1 MEEKQQYVTVIRK
14 TGGCFV
20 HEDIIT
26 TTTLPGSGIDAVQN
40 RTNIIARLR
49 KDPSVVLVLDEKDG
63 KCEEHTVLADGFEMT
78 VTLGE
83 GEKNASASLLV
94 EYEGSCA
101 CRKDFLQEDAEDY
114 RTFRNAFL
122 GEILWI
128 LSCIDRKDY
137 CFVDED
143 CPYFEEAESETP
155 LTLYDVERI
164 LRKEGFQCERIKTM
178 DWMSEP
184 CLFIS
189 ENEIVLVGS
198 YHFAG
203 ALLFVEM
210 KRIFVDRDAG
220 TVSNAVAKFQSNYD
234 IEVVPWHDGTWSFR
248 KMLDNEMDEDDF
260 LKQLLS
266 SVAELREFINK
277 VESQDGLYQSTG
289 FETDQIRQFFIY
301 ETIDTSLKISR
312 LPI

>member
-14 TGGCFV
+14 TGDGYV
-20 HEDIIT
+20 LQDIIT
-26 TTTLPGSGIDAVQN
+26 TATLPGSGIDAGQN
-40 RTNIIARLR
+40 RANTIARLR
-49 KDPSVVLVLDEKDG
+49 KDPSVVLVLDNQDG
-63 KCEEHTVLADGFEMT
+63 RCEEHAVLPDGFEMT
-78 VTLGE
+78 VTLDVSGS
-83 GEKNASASLLV
+83 ASASLLV
-94 EYEGSCA
+94 EYEGSRACA
-101 CRKDFLQEDAEDY
+101 KAFFQDDQEDY
-114 RTFRNAFL
+114 NTFRNAFL

-155 LTLYDVERI
+155 LTLYDVECI
-164 LRKEGFQCERIKTM
+164 LRGEGFQCERIKTM

-184 CLFIS
+184 CLFIC

-203 ALLFVEM
+203 VLLFVEM

>member
-14 TGGCFV
+14 TGDGYV
-20 HEDIIT
+20 HQDIIT
-26 TTTLPGSGIDAVQN
+26 TATLPGSGIDAGQN

-49 KDPSVVLVLDEKDG
+49 KDPSVVLVLDEQDG

-78 VTLGE
+78 VTLDVSGS
-83 GEKNASASLLV
+83 ASASLLV
-94 EYEGSCA
+94 EYEGSRACA
-101 CRKDFLQEDAEDY
+101 KAFFQEDQEDY
-114 RTFRNAFL
+114 NTFRNAFL

-155 LTLYDVERI
+155 LTLYDVECI
-164 LRKEGFQCERIKTM
+164 LRGEGFQCERVKTM

-184 CLFIS
+184 CLFIC

-203 ALLFVEM
+203 VLLFVEM

>member
-1 MEEKQQYVTVIRK
+1 MEEKQQYVPVIRK
-14 TGGCFV
+14 TGDGYV
-20 HEDIIT
+20 HQDIIT

-49 KDPSVVLVLDEKDG
+49 KDPSVVLVLDEQDG

-78 VTLGE
+78 VTLDVSGS
-83 GEKNASASLLV
+83 ASASLLV
-94 EYEGSCA
+94 EYEGSRACA
-101 CRKDFLQEDAEDY
+101 KAFFQEDQEDY
-114 RTFRNAFL
+114 NTFRNAFL

-143 CPYFEEAESETP
+143 CPYFEEAESKTP
-155 LTLYDVERI
+155 LTLYDVECI
-164 LRKEGFQCERIKTM
+164 LRGEGFQCERIKTM

-184 CLFIS
+184 CLFIC

-210 KRIFVDRDAG
+210 KRIFVDRDAT
-220 TVSNAVAKFQSNYD
+220 TVNNAVAKFQSNYD
-234 IEVVPWHDGTWSFR
+234 IEIVPWHDGTWSFR

>member
-14 TGGCFV
+14 TGDGYV
-20 HEDIIT
+20 HQDIIT
-26 TTTLPGSGIDAVQN
+26 TATLPGSGIDAGQN
-40 RTNIIARLR
+40 RANTIARLR
-49 KDPSVVLVLDEKDG
+49 KDPSVVLVLDNQDG
-63 KCEEHTVLADGFEMT
+63 RCEEHAVLPDGFEMT
-78 VTLGE
+78 VTLDVSGS
-83 GEKNASASLLV
+83 ASASLLV
-94 EYEGSCA
+94 EYEGSRACA
-101 CRKDFLQEDAEDY
+101 KAFFQEDQEDY
-114 RTFRNAFL
+114 NTFRNAFL

-128 LSCIDRKDY
+128 LSCIDKKDY

-155 LTLYDVERI
+155 LTLYDVECI
-164 LRKEGFQCERIKTM
+164 LRGEGFQCERIKTM

-184 CLFIS
+184 CLFIC

-203 ALLFVEM
+203 VLLFVEM

>member
-20 HEDIIT
+20 HEDITT

-49 KDPSVVLVLDEKDG
+49 KDPSVVLVLDAQDR
-63 KCEEHTVLADGFEMT
+63 KCEEHTALADGFEMT

-83 GEKNASASLLV
+83 GENASASLLV
-94 EYEGSCA
+94 EYEGSCV
-101 CRKDFLQEDAEDY
+101 CRKEYLQEDAEDE
-114 RTFRNAFL
+114 RSFRNAFF

-128 LSCIDRKDY
+128 LSCVDRKDY

-143 CPYFEEAESETP
+143 CPYFEEVEAENP

-164 LRKEGFQCERIKTM
+164 LRAEGFQCERIKTL

-184 CLFIS
+184 CLFIC

-210 KRIFVDRDAG
+210 KRIFVDREAK
-220 TVSNAVAKFQSNYD
+220 TVNDAVAKFQSNYD
-234 IEVVPWHDGTWSFR
+234 IEVIPWHDGTWSFR
-248 KMLDNEMDEDDF
+248 KTLDNEMDEDAF

-266 SVAELREFINK
+266 VVAELKEFIKK
-277 VESQDGLYQSTG
+277 VELQGGLYESTG

-301 ETIDTSLKISR
+301 ETIDTSLKVSR

>member
-14 TGGCFV
+14 TGDGYV
-20 HEDIIT
+20 HQDIIT
-26 TTTLPGSGIDAVQN
+26 TATLPGSGIDAGQN
-40 RTNIIARLR
+40 RANTIARLR
-49 KDPSVVLVLDEKDG
+49 KDPSVVLVLDEQDG

-78 VTLGE
+78 VTLDVSGS
-83 GEKNASASLLV
+83 ASASLLV
-94 EYEGSCA
+94 EYEGSRACA
-101 CRKDFLQEDAEDY
+101 KAFFQEDQEDY
-114 RTFRNAFL
+114 NTFRDAFL

-128 LSCIDRKDY
+128 LSCIDKKDY

-155 LTLYDVERI
+155 LTLYDVECI
-164 LRKEGFQCERIKTM
+164 LRGEGFQCERIKTM

-184 CLFIS
+184 CLFIC

-203 ALLFVEM
+203 VLLFVEL

-248 KMLDNEMDEDDF
+248 KMLDNEMGEDDF

-277 VESQDGLYQSTG
+277 VELQDGLYQSTG
-289 FETDQIRQFFIY
+289 FETDQIRQLFIY

>member
-14 TGGCFV
+14 TGDGYV
-20 HEDIIT
+20 HQDIIT

-49 KDPSVVLVLDEKDG
+49 KDPSVVLVLDEQDG

-78 VTLGE
+78 VTLDVSGS
-83 GEKNASASLLV
+83 ASASLLV
-94 EYEGSCA
+94 EYEGSRACA
-101 CRKDFLQEDAEDY
+101 KAFFQEDQEDY
-114 RTFRNAFL
+114 NTFRNAFL

-128 LSCIDRKDY
+128 LSCIDRNDY

-155 LTLYDVERI
+155 LTLYDVECI
-164 LRKEGFQCERIKTM
+164 LRGEGFQCERVKTM

-184 CLFIS
+184 CLFIC

-203 ALLFVEM
+203 VLLFVEM

-220 TVSNAVAKFQSNYD
+220 TVSNAVAKLQSNYD

-248 KMLDNEMDEDDF
+248 KMLDNEMGEDDF

-277 VESQDGLYQSTG
+277 VELQDGLYQSTG

>member
-14 TGGCFV
+14 TGDGYV
-20 HEDIIT
+20 HQDIIT
-26 TTTLPGSGIDAVQN
+26 TATLPGSGIDAGQN
-40 RTNIIARLR
+40 RANTIARLR
-49 KDPSVVLVLDEKDG
+49 KDPSVVLVLDNQDG
-63 KCEEHTVLADGFEMT
+63 RCEEHAVLPDGFEMT
-78 VTLGE
+78 VTLDVSGS
-83 GEKNASASLLV
+83 ASASLLV
-94 EYEGSCA
+94 EYEGSRACA
-101 CRKDFLQEDAEDY
+101 KAFFQEDQEDY
-114 RTFRNAFL
+114 NTFRNAFL

-155 LTLYDVERI
+155 LTLYDVECI
-164 LRKEGFQCERIKTM
+164 LRGEGFQCERVKTM

-184 CLFIS
+184 CLFIC

-203 ALLFVEM
+203 VLLFVEM

-248 KMLDNEMDEDDF
+248 KMLDNEMDEDVF

>member
-14 TGGCFV
+14 TGDGYV
-20 HEDIIT
+20 HQDIIT
-26 TTTLPGSGIDAVQN
+26 TATLPGSGIDTGQN
-40 RTNIIARLR
+40 RANTIARLR
-49 KDPSVVLVLDEKDG
+49 KDPSVVLVLDNQDG
-63 KCEEHTVLADGFEMT
+63 RCEEHAVLPDGFEMT
-78 VTLGE
+78 VTLDVSGS
-83 GEKNASASLLV
+83 ASASLLV
-94 EYEGSCA
+94 EYEGSRACA
-101 CRKDFLQEDAEDY
+101 KAFFQEDQEDY
-114 RTFRNAFL
+114 NTFRNAFL
-122 GEILWI
+122 GESLWI
-128 LSCIDRKDY
+128 LSCIDKKDY

-155 LTLYDVERI
+155 LTLYDVECV
-164 LRKEGFQCERIKTM
+164 LRGEGFQCERIKTM

-184 CLFIS
+184 CLFIC

-203 ALLFVEM
+203 VLLFVEM

-248 KMLDNEMDEDDF
+248 KMLDNEMGEDDF

>member
-14 TGGCFV
+14 TGDGYV
-20 HEDIIT
+20 HQDIIT
-26 TTTLPGSGIDAVQN
+26 TATLPGSGIDAGQN
-40 RTNIIARLR
+40 RANTIARLR
-49 KDPSVVLVLDEKDG
+49 KDPSVVLVLDNQDG
-63 KCEEHTVLADGFEMT
+63 RCEEHSVLPDGFEMT
-78 VTLGE
+78 VTLDVSGS
-83 GEKNASASLLV
+83 ASASLLV
-94 EYEGSCA
+94 EYEGSRACA
-101 CRKDFLQEDAEDY
+101 KEFFQEDQEDY
-114 RTFRNAFL
+114 NTFRNAFL

-155 LTLYDVERI
+155 LTLYDVECI
-164 LRKEGFQCERIKTM
+164 LRGEGFQCERVKTM

-184 CLFIS
+184 CLFFC

-203 ALLFVEM
+203 VLLFVEM

>member
-14 TGGCFV
+14 TGDGYV
-20 HEDIIT
+20 HQDIIT
-26 TTTLPGSGIDAVQN
+26 TATLPGSGIDAGQN
-40 RTNIIARLR
+40 RANTIARLR
-49 KDPSVVLVLDEKDG
+49 KDPSVVLVLDNQDG
-63 KCEEHTVLADGFEMT
+63 RCEEHAVLPDGFEMT
-78 VTLGE
+78 VTLDVSGS
-83 GEKNASASLLV
+83 ASASLLV
-94 EYEGSCA
+94 EYEGSRACA
-101 CRKDFLQEDAEDY
+101 KAFFQEDQEDY
-114 RTFRNAFL
+114 NTFRNAFL
-122 GEILWI
+122 GESLWI
-128 LSCIDRKDY
+128 LSCIDKKDY

-155 LTLYDVERI
+155 LTLYDVECV
-164 LRKEGFQCERIKTM
+164 LRGEGFQCERIKTM

-184 CLFIS
+184 CLFIC

-203 ALLFVEM
+203 VLLFVEM

>member
-14 TGGCFV
+14 TGDGYV
-20 HEDIIT
+20 HQDIIT
-26 TTTLPGSGIDAVQN
+26 TATLPGSGIDAGQN
-40 RTNIIARLR
+40 RANTIARLR
-49 KDPSVVLVLDEKDG
+49 KDPSVVLVLDEQDG

-78 VTLGE
+78 VTLDVSGS
-83 GEKNASASLLV
+83 ASASLLV
-94 EYEGSCA
+94 EYEGSRACA
-101 CRKDFLQEDAEDY
+101 KAFFQEDQEDY
-114 RTFRNAFL
+114 NTFRDAFL

-128 LSCIDRKDY
+128 LSCIDKKDY

-155 LTLYDVERI
+155 LTLYDVECI
-164 LRKEGFQCERIKTM
+164 LRGEGFQCERIKTM

-184 CLFIS
+184 CLFIC

-203 ALLFVEM
+203 VLLFVEL

-248 KMLDNEMDEDDF
+248 KMLDNEMDEDAF

-266 SVAELREFINK
+266 VVAELKEFIKK
-277 VESQDGLYQSTG
+277 VELQDGLYESTG

-301 ETIDTSLKISR
+301 ETIDTSLKVSR

>member
-14 TGGCFV
+14 TGDGYV
-20 HEDIIT
+20 HQDIIT
-26 TTTLPGSGIDAVQN
+26 TATLPGSGIDAGQN
-40 RTNIIARLR
+40 RANTIARLR
-49 KDPSVVLVLDEKDG
+49 KDPSVVLVLDEQDG

-78 VTLGE
+78 VTLDVSGS
-83 GEKNASASLLV
+83 ASASLLV
-94 EYEGSCA
+94 EYEGSRACA
-101 CRKDFLQEDAEDY
+101 KAFFQEDQEDY
-114 RTFRNAFL
+114 NTFRNAFL

-128 LSCIDRKDY
+128 LSCIDKKDY

-155 LTLYDVERI
+155 LTLYDVECI
-164 LRKEGFQCERIKTM
+164 LRGEGFQCERIKTM

-184 CLFIS
+184 CLFIC

-203 ALLFVEM
+203 VLLFVEL

-248 KMLDNEMDEDDF
+248 KMLDNEMGEDDF

-277 VESQDGLYQSTG
+277 VELQDGLYQSTG
-289 FETDQIRQFFIY
+289 FETDQIRQLFIY

>member
-14 TGGCFV
+14 TGDGYV
-20 HEDIIT
+20 HQDIIT
-26 TTTLPGSGIDAVQN
+26 TATLPGSGIDAGQN
-40 RTNIIARLR
+40 RANTIARLR
-49 KDPSVVLVLDEKDG
+49 KDPSVVLVLDNQDG
-63 KCEEHTVLADGFEMT
+63 RCEEHAVLPDGFEMT
-78 VTLGE
+78 VTLDVSGS
-83 GEKNASASLLV
+83 ASASLLV
-94 EYEGSCA
+94 EYEGSRACA
-101 CRKDFLQEDAEDY
+101 KAFFQEDQEDY
-114 RTFRNAFL
+114 NTFRNAFL

-155 LTLYDVERI
+155 LTLYDVECI
-164 LRKEGFQCERIKTM
+164 LRGEGFQCERIKTM

-184 CLFIS
+184 CLFIC

-203 ALLFVEM
+203 VLLFVEM

-220 TVSNAVAKFQSNYD
+220 TVRNAVAKFQSNYD

-248 KMLDNEMDEDDF
+248 KMLDNEMGEDDF

>member
-14 TGGCFV
+14 TGDGYV
-20 HEDIIT
+20 HQDIIT
-26 TTTLPGSGIDAVQN
+26 TATLPGSGIDAGQN
-40 RTNIIARLR
+40 RANTIARLR
-49 KDPSVVLVLDEKDG
+49 KDPSVVLVLDNQDG
-63 KCEEHTVLADGFEMT
+63 RCEEHAVLPDGFEMT
-78 VTLGE
+78 VTLDVSGS
-83 GEKNASASLLV
+83 ASASLLV
-94 EYEGSCA
+94 EYEGSRACA
-101 CRKDFLQEDAEDY
+101 KAFFQEDQEDY
-114 RTFRNAFL
+114 NTFRNAFL

-137 CFVDED
+137 CFVNED

-155 LTLYDVERI
+155 LTLYDVECI
-164 LRKEGFQCERIKTM
+164 LRGEGFQCERIKTM

-184 CLFIS
+184 CLFIC

-203 ALLFVEM
+203 VLLFVEM

-248 KMLDNEMDEDDF
+248 KMLDNEMGEDDF

-277 VESQDGLYQSTG
+277 VELQDGLYQSTG
-289 FETDQIRQFFIY
+289 FETAQIRQFFIY

>member
-14 TGGCFV
+14 TGDGYV
-20 HEDIIT
+20 HQDIIT
-26 TTTLPGSGIDAVQN
+26 TATLPGSGIDAGQN
-40 RTNIIARLR
+40 RANTLARLR
-49 KDPSVVLVLDEKDG
+49 KDPSVVLVLDNQDG
-63 KCEEHTVLADGFEMT
+63 RCEEHAVLPDGFEMT
-78 VTLGE
+78 VTLDVSGS
-83 GEKNASASLLV
+83 ASASLLV
-94 EYEGSCA
+94 EYEGSRACA
-101 CRKDFLQEDAEDY
+101 KAFFQEDQEDY
-114 RTFRNAFL
+114 NTFRNAFL

-128 LSCIDRKDY
+128 LSCIDKKDY

-155 LTLYDVERI
+155 LTLYDVECI
-164 LRKEGFQCERIKTM
+164 LRGEGFQCERIKTM

-184 CLFIS
+184 CLFIC

-203 ALLFVEM
+203 VLLFVEM

-248 KMLDNEMDEDDF
+248 KMLDNEIGEDDF

>member
-14 TGGCFV
+14 TGDGYV
-20 HEDIIT
+20 HQDIIT
-26 TTTLPGSGIDAVQN
+26 TATLPGSGIDAGQN
-40 RTNIIARLR
+40 RANTIARLR
-49 KDPSVVLVLDEKDG
+49 KDPSVVLVLDNQDG
-63 KCEEHTVLADGFEMT
+63 RCEERAVLPDGFEMT
-78 VTLGE
+78 VTLDVSGS
-83 GEKNASASLLV
+83 ASASLLV
-94 EYEGSCA
+94 EYEGSRACA
-101 CRKDFLQEDAEDY
+101 KAFFQEDQEDY
-114 RTFRNAFL
+114 NTFRNAFL

-155 LTLYDVERI
+155 LTLYDVECI
-164 LRKEGFQCERIKTM
+164 LRGEGFQCERVKTM

-184 CLFIS
+184 CLFIC

-203 ALLFVEM
+203 VLLFVEM

>member
-14 TGGCFV
+14 TGDGYV
-20 HEDIIT
+20 HQDIIT
-26 TTTLPGSGIDAVQN
+26 TATLPGSGIDAGQN
-40 RTNIIARLR
+40 RANTIARLR
-49 KDPSVVLVLDEKDG
+49 KDPSVVLVLDNQDG
-63 KCEEHTVLADGFEMT
+63 RCEEHAVLPDGFEMT
-78 VTLGE
+78 VTLDVSGS
-83 GEKNASASLLV
+83 ASASLLV
-94 EYEGSCA
+94 EYEGSRACA
-101 CRKDFLQEDAEDY
+101 KAFFQEDQEDY
-114 RTFRNAFL
+114 NTFRNAFL

-155 LTLYDVERI
+155 LTLYDVECI
-164 LRKEGFQCERIKTM
+164 LRGEGFQCERIKTM

-184 CLFIS
+184 CLFIC

-203 ALLFVEM
+203 VLLFVEM

-248 KMLDNEMDEDDF
+248 KMLDNEMGEDDF

-277 VESQDGLYQSTG
+277 VELQDGLYQSTG
-289 FETDQIRQFFIY
+289 FETAQIRQFFIY

>member
-14 TGGCFV
+14 TGDGYV
-20 HEDIIT
+20 HQDIIT
-26 TTTLPGSGIDAVQN
+26 TATLPGSGIDAGQN
-40 RTNIIARLR
+40 RANTIARLR
-49 KDPSVVLVLDEKDG
+49 KDPSVVLVLDNQDG
-63 KCEEHTVLADGFEMT
+63 RCEEHAVLPDGFEIT
-78 VTLGE
+78 VMLDVSGS
-83 GEKNASASLLV
+83 ASASLLV
-94 EYEGSCA
+94 EYEGSRACA
-101 CRKDFLQEDAEDY
+101 KAFFQEDQEDY
-114 RTFRNAFL
+114 NTFRNAFL

-128 LSCIDRKDY
+128 LSCIDKKDY

-155 LTLYDVERI
+155 LTLYDVECI
-164 LRKEGFQCERIKTM
+164 LRGEGFQCERIKTM

-184 CLFIS
+184 CLFIC

-203 ALLFVEM
+203 VLLFVEM

-277 VESQDGLYQSTG
+277 VELQDGLYQSTG

-301 ETIDTSLKISR
+301 ETIDTSLKVSR

>member
-14 TGGCFV
+14 TGDGYV
-20 HEDIIT
+20 HQDIIT
-26 TTTLPGSGIDAVQN
+26 TATLPGSGIDARQN
-40 RTNIIARLR
+40 RANTIARLR
-49 KDPSVVLVLDEKDG
+49 KDPSVVLVLDNQDG
-63 KCEEHTVLADGFEMT
+63 RCEEHAVLPDGFEMT
-78 VTLGE
+78 VTLDVSGS
-83 GEKNASASLLV
+83 ASASLLV
-94 EYEGSCA
+94 EYEGSRACA
-101 CRKDFLQEDAEDY
+101 KAFFQEDQEDY
-114 RTFRNAFL
+114 NTFRNAFL

-155 LTLYDVERI
+155 LTLYDVECI
-164 LRKEGFQCERIKTM
+164 LRGEGFQCERIKTM

-184 CLFIS
+184 CLFIC

-203 ALLFVEM
+203 VLLFVEM

-248 KMLDNEMDEDDF
+248 KMLDNEMGEDDF

-277 VESQDGLYQSTG
+277 VELQDGLYQSTG

>member
-14 TGGCFV
+14 TGDGYV
-20 HEDIIT
+20 HQDIIT
-26 TTTLPGSGIDAVQN
+26 TATLPGSGIDAGQN
-40 RTNIIARLR
+40 RANTIARLR
-49 KDPSVVLVLDEKDG
+49 KDPSVVLVLDNQDG
-63 KCEEHTVLADGFEMT
+63 RCEEHSVLPDGFEMT
-78 VTLGE
+78 VTLDVSGS
-83 GEKNASASLLV
+83 ASASLLV
-94 EYEGSCA
+94 EYEGSRACA
-101 CRKDFLQEDAEDY
+101 KSFFQEDQEDY
-114 RTFRNAFL
+114 NTFRNAFL

-128 LSCIDRKDY
+128 LSCIDKKDY

-155 LTLYDVERI
+155 LTLYDVECI
-164 LRKEGFQCERIKTM
+164 LRGEGFQCERIKTM

-184 CLFIS
+184 CLFIC

-203 ALLFVEM
+203 VLLFVEM

-220 TVSNAVAKFQSNYD
+220 TVRNAVAKFQSNYD

-248 KMLDNEMDEDDF
+248 KMLDNEMGEDDF

-266 SVAELREFINK
+266 VVAELKEFIK
-277 VESQDGLYQSTG
+277 KLELQDGLYESTG

-301 ETIDTSLKISR
+301 ETIDTSLKVSR

>member
-14 TGGCFV
+14 TGDGYV
-20 HEDIIT
+20 HQDIIT
-26 TTTLPGSGIDAVQN
+26 TATLPGSGIDAGQN
-40 RTNIIARLR
+40 RANTIARLR
-49 KDPSVVLVLDEKDG
+49 KDPSVVLVLDNQDG
-63 KCEEHTVLADGFEMT
+63 RCEEHAVLPDGFEMT
-78 VTLGE
+78 VTLDVSGS
-83 GEKNASASLLV
+83 ASASLLV
-94 EYEGSCA
+94 EYEGSRDCA
-101 CRKDFLQEDAEDY
+101 KSFFQEDQEDY
-114 RTFRNAFL
+114 NTFRNAFL

-128 LSCIDRKDY
+128 LSCIDKKDY

-155 LTLYDVERI
+155 LTLYDVECI
-164 LRKEGFQCERIKTM
+164 LRGEGFQCERIKTM

-184 CLFIS
+184 CLFIC

-203 ALLFVEM
+203 VLLFVEM

-220 TVSNAVAKFQSNYD
+220 TVRNALAKFQSNYD
-234 IEVVPWHDGTWSFR
+234 IEVVPWYDGTWSFR
-248 KMLDNEMDEDDF
+248 KMLDNEMGEDDF

-266 SVAELREFINK
+266 SVAELREFIYK
-277 VESQDGLYQSTG
+277 VESQDGLYQSTC